1 MSNTDR
7 ARFGALSVL
16 AAVAGLVAVG
26 VAALARAGICLHRLG
41 WLGADAQQ
49 AMPPMAGMTPP
60 GMTPPGMTMPGMAMG
75 DGPMPPDMMCPVLL
89 WASLVAGILCLFAL
103 ISLFAMRPRAAAVA
117 LVAAHLV
124 TTLRVGPLT
133 ALLCLI
139 GSVPLTAA
147 TAMDGGF
154 VGLGPL
160 VGAVLLVAAAGLS
173 ACALVGVSRIVLSF
187 ARRLVGALIASFRL
201 LAPGGAAAAFGIRE
215 PLLAPAGVQLA
226 RRRPSRAPPLR

>member
-1 MSNTDR
+1 MTYTDR

-49 AMPPMAGMTPP
+49 AMPPMAGMT
-60 GMTPPGMTMPGMAMG
+60 MPGMAMG

-103 ISLFAMRPRAAAVA
+103 ISLLAMRPRAAAVA
-117 LVAAHLV
+117 LVAARFV
-124 TTLRVGPLT
+124 TALRVGPLT

-173 ACALVGVSRIVLSF
+173 AFALVGVSRVVLSF
-187 ARRLVGALIASFRL
+187 ACRLVGALIASFRL
-201 LAPGGAAAAFGIRE
+201 LDPTGDPATFGVRE

-226 RRRPSRAPPLR
+226 RGRPSRAPPLR